1 MSSCSPHPC
10 ACMPPRFAKYY
21 SWNGTCTRVLTKAYG
36 IRVDV
41 IVQGQAGKF
50 SLIPTV
56 ITLATA
62 LTSVGLG
69 SVLECGGSLPIAL
82 H

>member
-1 MSSCSPHPC
+1 
-10 ACMPPRFAKYY
+10 MPSRFAKYY

-62 LTSVGLG
+62 LTSVGLV
-69 SVLECGGSLPIAL
+69 SVPGCGAQPMAL